1 MDFYRYIPLLLLAAA
16 AATAC
21 TVEPVDPDTGRGNIL
36 KITASAPTTKSPVA
50 LGSDMIY
57 AYPFGLEGELA
68 GLNGIPVTANSIIG
82 TEYTYYMPQ
91 TSQDVVFTN
100 ITDGLGPYSITAPA
114 DGDTLMKITMADGTP
129 GSEADLVMGLLP
141 KTDGTTD
148 NTVIHQVHLSRKVA
162 QVTLNFR
169 VKQKNSEEFIQD
181 LSQFFSRVS
190 LSVPAMS
197 TYCVSSINDNSG
209 TYYGNITHNWNST
222 AIPQDSVLCLAREM
236 FIFPSTPGTTP
247 EFTLSLTTTSGNE
260 QTLTSNMDTG
270 FEANK
275 HYNLTLTLRQRSDGM
290 GFVVDSLIH
299 EDMEIDMDYAD
310 IIVDP
315 AMSLDMELQS
325 ESVSDTTYR
334 DFILGTDTLW
344 VYPFLTENGDSLA
357 DGYPKPQKAIIN
369 GRYTFSVP
377 QGTQNLLFANTNMCR
392 DSSDYW
398 TSPNYSSK
406 HFSDEVTFDNLYIM
420 MNPDC
425 KGIATSPLILGTS
438 GEVNVVNSGVN
449 LNIDLERR
457 STGVRF
463 LMSLMEQDST
473 QAAISDYFQYFW
485 LSICNDTYEAYRPY
499 DHSFYGWINPGVSE
513 FGPID
518 TQTLQP
524 VEYNDS
530 TLWQLT
536 PYVHILSSDPNNKMA
551 TFYALTTSGDTDKE
565 ISFMFDAER
574 NQLSTLVI
582 ELKTSEI
589 Y

>member
-68 GLNGIPVTANSIIG
+68 GLNGIPVTANSIVG

-100 ITDGLGPYSITAPA
+100 ITDGLGRYSITAPA

-141 KTDGTTD
+141 KTDGTAD

-197 TYCVSSINDNSG
+197 TYCISSINDDSG
-209 TYYGNITHNWNST
+209 TYYGQITHNWST
-222 AIPQDSVLCLAREM
+222 GDIPQDSVLCLAREM

-377 QGTQNLLFANTNMCR
+377 QGTQNLMFANANMCR

-398 TSPNYSSK
+398 TSSNYSSK

-438 GEVNVVNSGVN
+438 GEVDVVNSGVN
-449 LNIDLERR
+449 LNISLERR

-463 LMSLMEQDST
+463 LMNLMEEDST
-473 QAAISDYFQYFW
+473 QAAISDYFKYLW
-485 LSICNDTYEAYRPY
+485 LSLSNHVYKSYRPY
-499 DHSFYGWINPGVSE
+499 NNSFSGSLYARESE

-518 TQTLQP
+518 TQSVQT

-536 PYVHILSSDPNNKMA
+536 PYVYILSDNAYYKRA
-551 TFYALTTSGDTDKE
+551 TFYALTNSGDTDKE
-565 ISFMFDAER
+565 ISFTFSADR
-574 NQLSTLVI
+574 NKLSTYVI
-582 ELKTSEI
+582 ELETSEI

>member
-1 MDFYRYIPLLLLAAA
+1 MELYRYIPLLLLAAA
-16 AATAC
+16 LTAAC
-21 TVEPVDPDTGRGNIL
+21 TVEPVDPDTGRDNIL

-68 GLNGIPVTANSIIG
+68 GLNGIPVTANSIVG

-100 ITDGLGPYSITAPA
+100 LTDGLGRYSITAPA
-114 DGDTLMKITMADGTP
+114 DGDTLMKITMPDGTP
-129 GSEADLVMGLLP
+129 GSETDLVMGLLP
-141 KTDGTTD
+141 KTDETAD

-169 VKQKNSEEFIQD
+169 VKQKDSEELIEN

-197 TYCVSSINDNSG
+197 TYCVSSINDDSG
-209 TYYGNITHNWNST
+209 TYYGSITHNWSST
-222 AIPQDSVLCLAREM
+222 DIPKSSALCLAQEM

-270 FEANK
+270 FEANR

-315 AMSLDMELQS
+315 SISLDMELQS

-334 DFILGTDTLW
+334 DFVLGTDTLW
-344 VYPFLTENGDSLA
+344 VYPFMTENGDSLA
-357 DGYPKPQKAIIN
+357 IGYPKPQKAIIN

-377 QGTQNLLFANTNMCR
+377 QGTQNIMFANANMCR

-398 TSPNYSSK
+398 TSSNYSSE
-406 HFSDEVTFDNLYIM
+406 HFSNEVTFDDLYIM

-425 KGIATSPLILGTS
+425 KGIATSPLIIGTS
-438 GEVNVVNSGVN
+438 GEVDVVNSGVN
-449 LNIDLERR
+449 LDITLERQ

-463 LMSLMEQDST
+463 LMNLLNEDNT

-485 LSICNDTYEAYRPY
+485 LSICNEIYEAYRPY
-499 DHSFYGWINPGVSE
+499 DQSFYGWLNPGESE
-513 FGPID
+513 FGPIN
-518 TQTLQP
+518 TTALET
-524 VEYNDS
+524 VEYEDS
-530 TLWQLT
+530 FLWELT
-536 PYVHILSSDPNNKMA
+536 PYVYVLSKVSENKMA
-551 TFYALTTSGDTDKE
+551 TFYTLTNTGDTDKE
-565 ISFMFDAER
+565 ISFMFNAGRD
-574 NQLSTLVI
+574 QLSTFVI

>member
-1 MDFYRYIPLLLLAAA
+1 
-16 AATAC
+16 
-21 TVEPVDPDTGRGNIL
+21 
-36 KITASAPTTKSPVA
+36 
-50 LGSDMIY
+50 
-57 AYPFGLEGELA
+57 
-68 GLNGIPVTANSIIG
+68 
-82 TEYTYYMPQ
+82 
-91 TSQDVVFTN
+91 
-100 ITDGLGPYSITAPA
+100 
-114 DGDTLMKITMADGTP
+114 
-129 GSEADLVMGLLP
+129 
-141 KTDGTTD
+141 
-148 NTVIHQVHLSRKVA
+148 
-162 QVTLNFR
+162 
-169 VKQKNSEEFIQD
+169 
-181 LSQFFSRVS
+181 
-190 LSVPAMS
+190 
-197 TYCVSSINDNSG
+197 
-209 TYYGNITHNWNST
+209 
-222 AIPQDSVLCLAREM
+222 
-236 FIFPSTPGTTP
+236 
-247 EFTLSLTTTSGNE
+247 
-260 QTLTSNMDTG
+260 MDTG

-290 GFVVDSLIH
+290 GFVVDSLEH

-325 ESVSDTTYR
+325 ESVSDITYR

-582 ELKTSEI
+582 ELQTSEI